1 MGTSRSKS
9 MGFEELSPTKIAT
22 ELFQNLQP
30 GDKVAIVSRPVSKAK
45 QNKKKRDTTNVV
57 QPLQEVVNALTM
69 KGLSVRVVPHNN
81 DNFCFMMKAQKE

>member
-1 MGTSRSKS
+1 MGEMGSSRSKR

-30 GDKVAIVSRPVSKAK
+30 GDKVAIVSRPVSSAS
-45 QNKKKRDTTNVV
+45 NKKNNGV
-57 QPLQEVVNALTM
+57 QPLQEVVNALTS
-69 KGLSVRVVPHNN
+69 KGLSVRVVPPNN